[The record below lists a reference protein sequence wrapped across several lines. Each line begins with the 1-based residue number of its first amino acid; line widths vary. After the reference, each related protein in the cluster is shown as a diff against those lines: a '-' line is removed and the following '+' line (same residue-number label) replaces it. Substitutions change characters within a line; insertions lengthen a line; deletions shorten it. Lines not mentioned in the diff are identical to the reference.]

1 MNVNEMLTNVED
13 LSGLHKGHHHDG
25 HHHGTIYYNNPF
37 SALTIM
43 HDIDI
48 DDYHEIQHRNYDNKH
63 MDTVKK
69 HFDMKKHSLAQS
81 SNASNYVQIS
91 ARGILLS
98 SLWHACAIYFK
109 NDGQQQSPPQQ
120 QQKQHQGLG
129 FAAGEEESAP
139 AYNVVPCAGAQ
150 RGTLDVKLVRLV
162 IANDIRFYYGIR
174 KCHTIPLNK
183 IYDFRSDISFALKL

>member
-69 HFDMKKHSLAQS
+69 HFDMKKHRW
-81 SNASNYVQIS
+81 VM
-91 ARGILLS
+91 
-98 SLWHACAIYFK
+98 K
-109 NDGQQQSPPQQ
+109 
-120 QQKQHQGLG
+120 
-129 FAAGEEESAP
+129 
-139 AYNVVPCAGAQ
+139 V
-150 RGTLDVKLVRLV
+150 
-162 IANDIRFYYGIR
+162 
-174 KCHTIPLNK
+174 
-183 IYDFRSDISFALKL
+183 